1 VIVDVLEIAAWV
13 ISAGLGGW
21 MLFDAI
27 GVSRSYDEEFLTTS
41 VEGTDELFDPSL
53 VTGGGDR

>member
-1 VIVDVLEIAAWV
+1 MIVDILEYRRMGDQRRA
-13 ISAGLGGW
+13 GGW

-27 GVSRSYDEEFLTTS
+27 GVSRTYDEEFLTTS